1 MSCIKMHKEK
11 RGKHLALIG
20 AVLLVI
26 IAISGLVSNFH
37 SSGILSGA
45 EVAGESVGETD
56 VTELEGSEVA
66 GAEMLWTILLLLAVF
81 VVGLLTGYLYWKH
94 LLTPARMRKKL
105 AQLTLML
112 EEESLEVLKD
122 AYLTVYKHYL
132 KLSESQKHNFYA
144 RVDKLREQIEE
155 QLRAEKKMETLMQK
169 SIRGSLTEQKKLYV
183 EMHGHYQKL
192 SRKTREKHYHNLAQL
207 KDRLERGN

>member
-11 RGKHLALIG
+11 RGKDLALIG

-26 IAISGLVSNFH
+26 IALSGVVSIFH
-37 SSGILSGA
+37 SVGTLSGA
-45 EVAGESVGETD
+45 DVAGEVIGTGVAESEEGVTGEA
-56 VTELEGSEVA
+56 EV
-66 GAEMLWTILLLLAVF
+66 LWTILLLLAVF
-81 VVGLLTGYLYWKH
+81 VVGILTGYLYWKH

-105 AQLTLML
+105 AQLTLMV

-122 AYLTVYKHYL
+122 TYLTVYKHYL
-132 KLSESQKHNFYA
+132 KLSESQKPNFYA

-169 SIRGSLTEQKKLYV
+169 SMRGSLAEQKKLYV

-192 SRKTREKHYHNLAQL
+192 SRKTREKHYHSLAQL

>member
-1 MSCIKMHKEK
+1 MHKEK

-20 AVLLVI
+20 VVLLVI
-26 IAISGLVSNFH
+26 IAISGAMSIFH
-37 SSGILSGA
+37 PKGTLSGA
-45 EVAGESVGETD
+45 DVASD
-56 VTELEGSEVA
+56 VTIPEESEAA
-66 GAEMLWTILLLLAVF
+66 GGEILWTILLLLAVF
-81 VVGLLTGYLYWKH
+81 VVGLLTGFLYWKH

-105 AQLTLML
+105 AQLTLMV

-122 AYLTVYKHYL
+122 AYLAVYKHYL

-144 RVDKLREQIEE
+144 WVDKLREQIEE

-169 SIRGSLTEQKKLYV
+169 SMRGSLAEQKKLYA

-192 SRKTREKHYHNLAQL
+192 SRKTREKHYTHLAQL

>member
-1 MSCIKMHKEK
+1 MHKEK

-26 IAISGLVSNFH
+26 IAISGVMSIFH
-37 SSGILSGA
+37 SAGILSGA
-45 EVAGESVGETD
+45 EVAGEAD
-56 VTELEGSEVA
+56 VTTPEESEAA
-66 GAEMLWTILLLLAVF
+66 GADMLWTILLLLAVF
-81 VVGLLTGYLYWKH
+81 AVGLLTGFLYWKH

-105 AQLTLML
+105 AQLTLMM

-122 AYLTVYKHYL
+122 AYLAVYKHYL
-132 KLSESQKHNFYA
+132 KLSESQKPNFYA
-144 RVDKLREQIEE
+144 WVDKLREQIEE

-169 SIRGSLTEQKKLYV
+169 SMRGSLAEQKKLYV

-192 SRKTREKHYHNLAQL
+192 SRKTREKHYHSLAQL

>member
-1 MSCIKMHKEK
+1 MHKEK
-11 RGKHLALIG
+11 RGKHLALVG

-45 EVAGESVGETD
+45 DVAGEADITTS
-56 VTELEGSEVA
+56 EGSEVA

-112 EEESLEVLKD
+112 EEESLEVLKE
-122 AYLTVYKHYL
+122 AYLAVYKHYL

-155 QLRAEKKMETLMQK
+155 QLRTEKKMETLMQK
-169 SIRGSLTEQKKLYV
+169 SMRGSLAEQKKLYV

-192 SRKTREKHYHNLAQL
+192 SRKTREKHYHSLAQL